1 MAMYRT
7 FLKGDEIAITD
18 LWNKTLQNDPITK
31 QRFFKQVLLDA
42 NFDPDGLIVAEQDGQ
57 LSGAVYVLTRKLPMA
72 GIELERDTA
81 WITFFMVDPEKGRQ
95 GIGHGLM
102 ELAERYAIEQGASQ
116 LLFSS
121 YAPNYF
127 LPGIDEAAYP
137 AAYAFLQKEGYRRQY
152 SPVAMHRD
160 LLDYIYPSAVS
171 GLKKQ
176 REAEGYTFGPAAYGD
191 FPELIRFANQQFN
204 PDWGRAIREG
214 ILQGLDPSQ
223 VLAAKNGDRI
233 AGFAMFGGY
242 EGIRERFGP
251 FGVDENEQ
259 GKGLGKILLHD
270 TLHAMKQRTIQG
282 AWFLW
287 TSETSSAG
295 HLYLKHG
302 FKTYRQ
308 FHVMVK
314 ELDPQ
319 LLNIEERFT

>member
-1 MAMYRT
+1 MYRS
-7 FLKGDEIAITD
+7 FRNGDENAIID
-18 LWNKTLQNDPITK
+18 LWNKTMQRDPITK

-42 NFDPDGLIVAEQDGQ
+42 NFDPEGLIVAEQDGE
-57 LSGAVYVLTRKLPMA
+57 LIGAIYALTRKLPMA

-81 WITFFMVDPEKGRQ
+81 WITFFMVDPENGRQ
-95 GIGHGLM
+95 GIVHGLM
-102 ELAERYAIEQGASQ
+102 EQAEQYAKQQGAVQ
-116 LLFSS
+116 ILFSS

-127 LPGIDEAAYP
+127 LPGIDETAYP
-137 AAYAFLQKEGYRRQY
+137 AAYTFLLKEGYRRQS

-160 LLDYIYPSAVS
+160 LLDYSYTPAVS
-171 GLKKQ
+171 ELKKQ
-176 REAEGYTFGPAAYGD
+176 REAEGYSFGPASHGD
-191 FPELIRFANQQFN
+191 FPELIRFANEHFN

-214 ILQGLDPSQ
+214 ILQGLDPEQ

-233 AGFAMFGGY
+233 VGFAMFGGY

-251 FGVDENEQ
+251 FGVDEHEK

-314 ELDPQ
+314 ELVH
-319 LLNIEERFT
+319 